1 MATNF
6 SKGLSVYGIPV
17 LPDLGNKATGN
28 VFFVDSGIGVDAA
41 GVNGKKI
48 DEPFATID
56 YAINQC
62 TANNG
67 DIIYVLPGH
76 AETLNSS
83 GALIPDVAG
92 VSIVGL
98 GWGADRPTI
107 SMSTSGSNESRVGIT
122 GASVRIS
129 NIIFR
134 ANSTSIGSSSV
145 GIRIGAD
152 DVILDNCRFDH
163 NSTLSYFETTIE
175 IPSGSDRV
183 RVENCDF
190 VNKGTTGQADR
201 AIDISGTGGHVAE
214 MIIGN
219 RFFGN
224 WSGPGVIMGSTDGV
238 YDRFMI
244 LNNFIHNCSTIA
256 TDRCIYL
263 PSSQNINGGS
273 AGIVSGN
280 FTTSGSSGTLT
291 GLLTVTYFRGAGN
304 YNINSTGIT
313 INANSIA
320 AS

>member
-17 LPDLGNKATGN
+17 LPDLSNKAAGN
-28 VFFVDSGIGVDAA
+28 VYFVDSGIGDNNA
-41 GVNGKKI
+41 GTAGTTK
-48 DEPFATID
+48 ERPFATID

-62 TANNG
+62 AANNG

-76 AETLNSS
+76 TETLNST

-107 SMSTSGSNESRVGIT
+107 SMSTSGANETRVGIT

-134 ANSTSIGSSSV
+134 ANSTAIGSSSV
-145 GIRIGAD
+145 GLRIGAD
-152 DVILDNCRFDH
+152 DITIDNCRFDH
-163 NSTLSYFETTIE
+163 NSTLSYFGTTIE
-175 IPSGSDRV
+175 IPSGSDRT
-183 RVENCDF
+183 RVERCQF
-190 VNKGTTGQADR
+190 INKGTTAQAKR
-201 AIDISGTGGHVAE
+201 AIDISGTGGHSE
-214 MIIGN
+214 TMIIEN
-219 RFFGN
+219 TFFGN
-224 WSGPGVIMGSTDGV
+224 WQDAGAIMGSTDGV
-238 YDRFMI
+238 YDRFLI
-244 LNNFIHNCSTIA
+244 LNNVIHNCSTIA

-263 PSSQNINGGS
+263 PSSQNTNGGS

-280 FTTSGSSGTLT
+280 FTTSGSSGTQL
-291 GLLTVTYFRGAGN
+291 GLLTATYFRGAGN

-313 INANSIA
+313 INPNCVA